1 MGHAEVDTVLSR
13 ALQMSEHERA
23 EIAERLIASL
33 DAADDIEVEQA
44 WQEEVGRR
52 ISELDRG
59 VATCVPWEE
68 VRRRLRE
75 MSG

>member
-1 MGHAEVDTVLSR
+1 
-13 ALQMSEHERA
+13 MSEHERA

-33 DAADDIEVEQA
+33 DDSPKINVEQA
-44 WQEEVGRR
+44 WQEEVRRR

-68 VRRRLRE
+68 VRCRLRNKAR
-75 MSG
+75 

>member
-1 MGHAEVDTVLSR
+1 MGHAEMDTVLRR

-33 DAADDIEVEQA
+33 DTEDDIEVEQA
-44 WQEEVGRR
+44 WQEEVGHR

-59 VATCVPWEE
+59 VATCIPWEDVE
-68 VRRRLRE
+68 RRLRRRR
-75 MSG
+75 